1 MKGAKLI
8 LLLTILLVSV
18 LATATPQSLGDIEI
32 VNLNP
37 SNPDFVGDKGD
48 SFQGSFDVHNKGS
61 TTRTITLVTDP
72 NPTTFNVVFST
83 NNFNLGGGVTQAI
96 TYTINTD
103 SSDPLGVTLFDIYA
117 TDNLDPSH
125 QDFFE
130 VSVDLSEEDKLEFSK
145 VDFDGQNLD
154 PGEIIVTG
162 PMEVIDIE
170 VELKNLFSDDTRIE
184 DITTEL
190 VIKDFIDESRDDLEL
205 SFTEVSLD
213 GNEKASRK
221 ISFDVPLDAVDGR
234 RYDFTITA
242 EGRDEHGVKHTATI
256 SGKIEIEKDQD
267 DVRFSR
273 LDIGPLVV
281 ECNREI
287 TFNIEVAN
295 FGSNDQKDA
304 AYSLRSEELGINV
317 REDFELSND
326 AGDIDY
332 TYNSVKRAT
341 VAFSVVP
348 GKYNLFARTFY
359 DHNDESDEE
368 RIVIEVKQ
376 CTQSSVQPPVNPPQN
391 NVDNQDEQNVDVNQN
406 NDVVVDNVD
415 ETVSNN
421 VNNNG
426 GIESVELPSIF
437 DNKKV
442 VILMIILIIIIA
454 LLIILGLYYV
464 MM

>member
-8 LLLTILLVSV
+8 LLFTILLVSV
-18 LATATPQSLGDIEI
+18 LVTATPQSLGDIEI
-32 VNLNP
+32 INLNP
-37 SNPDFVGDKGD
+37 SNPDFVGDRGD
-48 SFQGSFDVHNKGS
+48 SFQGSFDVHNKGAS
-61 TTRTITLVTDP
+61 TRTITLVTDP
-72 NPTTFNVVFST
+72 NPTTFNVVYST
-83 NNFNLGGGVTQAI
+83 NNFNLNGGATQAI

-103 SSDPLGVTLFDIYA
+103 SSDPLGETNFDIYA
-117 TDNLDPSH
+117 SDILDPTH
-125 QDFFE
+125 QDYFGI
-130 VSVDLSEEDKLEFSK
+130 SVDLSEADKLEFSK

-162 PMEVIDIE
+162 PGEVIDVE

-184 DITTEL
+184 DVSTDL
-190 VIKDFIDESRDDLEL
+190 VIKDFVDESRDDLEL
-205 SFTEVSLD
+205 SFTDVSLD
-213 GNEKASRK
+213 ANEKASRK
-221 ISFDVPLDAVDGR
+221 INFDVPLDVIDGR
-234 RYDFTITA
+234 RYDFTITS
-242 EGRDEHGVKHTATI
+242 EGRDERGVKHTATI

-273 LDIGPLVV
+273 LDISQLIV

-287 TFNIEVAN
+287 VFNVEVSN

-304 AYSLRSEELGINV
+304 AYSLRSEELGINI

-326 AGDIDY
+326 PGDIDY
-332 TYNSVKRAT
+332 TYNSVSRAT
-341 VAFSVVP
+341 ISSSVVP
-348 GKYNLFARTFY
+348 GRYNLFARTFF

-376 CTQSSVQPPVNPPQN
+376 CNTQSQPTTNPVQN
-391 NVDNQDEQNVDVNQN
+391 NVDDTQEESINVDVGSDNV
-406 NDVVVDNVD
+406 DVVDNVD
-415 ETVSNN
+415 ESVNEN
-421 VNNNG
+421 VEG
-426 GIESVELPSIF
+426 GVESVELPSIF

-442 VILMIILIIIIA
+442 VMLMIVLIIIVA